1 MNRNKLAAII
11 VERGFTQK
19 QVAKTLGM
27 TPRTFYRK
35 MKTGVFG
42 TDEVQKMIDILK
54 IEDPISV
61 FLSKK

>member
-42 TDEVQKMIDILK
+42 TDEVHKMIDILK